1 MIYKIEFLPIA
12 ARQYRKLP
20 VRVKSRIFVELETI
34 GENPYL
40 GKCLKGEYEDKM
52 SYRVGDYRIVYKILK
67 SERVVEIHK
76 IGHRREV
83 Y

>member
-1 MIYKIEFLPIA
+1 MVCKIEFLPIA

-20 VRVKSRIFVELETI
+20 VRVKSRILVELETI

-40 GKCLKGEYEDKM
+40 GKWLKGEYEGKM
-52 SYRVGDYRIVYKILK
+52 SYRVGGYRIVYKILK
-67 SERVVEIHK
+67 SKKVVEIHK

>member
-1 MIYKIEFLPIA
+1 MVCKIEFLPIA

-20 VRVKSRIFVELETI
+20 VRVKSRILVELETI

-40 GKCLKGEYEDKM
+40 GKRLKGEYEGKM
-52 SYRVGDYRIVYKILK
+52 SYRVGGYRIVYKILK
-67 SERVVEIHK
+67 SKKVVEIHK